1 MKNIRL
7 VILDSETVTR
17 GDVSLDGITA
27 LADSSVFGYTPNEK
41 VAEAIGDAD
50 AVICNKCLI
59 TQEVFDK
66 CPNLKYVGLFATGYN
81 NVDLAAASRRGAV
94 VCNVPAYSTNA
105 VAQHTFALIL
115 DYYNKV
121 AEYKKTVADG
131 DWVNYKLFSYFY
143 IPTTEIAGLTLGI
156 IGYGDIGRKTAEIAR
171 AFGMNVVTYTR
182 SPQKVTDG
190 TRVCT
195 LEELLSIS
203 DAVSLHCPLTDQTRY
218 MINGDAIGKMKPG
231 VILINTGRG
240 QLIHTEALIDG
251 LKEKKIGAAG
261 LDVYEEEAGYF
272 YEDTSDRIM
281 DDDVL
286 ARLLSFN
293 NVIVTSHQ
301 GFFTREAVDNIARTT
316 MQNIKDFSEC
326 RRLENEVR
334 AEPENAVGQL

>member
-1 MKNIRL
+1 MKGEAQMKNIRL

-203 DAVSLHCPLTDQTRY
+203 DAVSLHCPLTPENGK
-218 MINGDAIGKMKPG
+218 MINAETLALMKPNALL
-231 VILINTGRG
+231 VNTARG
-240 QLIHTEALIDG
+240 GLIDEQALADALNG
-251 LKEKKIGAAG
+251 GRLGG
-261 LDVYEEEAGYF
+261 
-272 YEDTSDRIM
+272 
-281 DDDVL
+281 
-286 ARLLSFN
+286 ARLDTLTYEPMREDCPLRGAKN
-293 NVIVTSHQ
+293 CAITPHIAWAPIETRVRLLEKVAENLKAWINGEPINVV
-301 GFFTREAVDNIARTT
+301 N
-316 MQNIKDFSEC
+316 K
-326 RRLENEVR
+326 
-334 AEPENAVGQL
+334 

>member
-81 NVDLAAASRRGAV
+81 NVDLAAASRRGAL

-203 DAVSLHCPLTDQTRY
+203 DAVSLHCPLTPENGK
-218 MINGDAIGKMKPG
+218 MINTETLALMKPNALLVNTARG
-231 VILINTGRG
+231 GLIDE
-240 QLIHTEALIDG
+240 QALAEALNDG
-251 LKEKKIGAAG
+251 RLGG
-261 LDVYEEEAGYF
+261 
-272 YEDTSDRIM
+272 
-281 DDDVL
+281 
-286 ARLLSFN
+286 ARLDTLTYEPMREDCPLRGAKN
-293 NVIVTSHQ
+293 CAITPHIAWAPIETRVRLLEKVAENLKAWINGKPINVV
-301 GFFTREAVDNIARTT
+301 N
-316 MQNIKDFSEC
+316 K
-326 RRLENEVR
+326 
-334 AEPENAVGQL
+334 

>member
-41 VAEAIGDAD
+41 VAEATGDAD

-81 NVDLAAASRRGAV
+81 NVDLAAASRRGVV

-195 LEELLSIS
+195 LEGLLSIS
-203 DAVSLHCPLTDQTRY
+203 DAVSLHCPLTPENGK
-218 MINGDAIGKMKPG
+218 MINTETLALMKPNALLVNTARG
-231 VILINTGRG
+231 GLIDE
-240 QLIHTEALIDG
+240 QALAEALNDG
-251 LKEKKIGAAG
+251 RLGG
-261 LDVYEEEAGYF
+261 
-272 YEDTSDRIM
+272 
-281 DDDVL
+281 
-286 ARLLSFN
+286 ARLDTLTYEPMREDCPLRGAKN
-293 NVIVTSHQ
+293 CAITPHIAWAPIETRVRLLEKVTENLKAWINGKPINVV
-301 GFFTREAVDNIARTT
+301 N
-316 MQNIKDFSEC
+316 K
-326 RRLENEVR
+326 
-334 AEPENAVGQL
+334 

>member
-94 VCNVPAYSTNA
+94 VCNVPAYSTNT

-203 DAVSLHCPLTDQTRY
+203 DAVSLHCPLTPENGK
-218 MINGDAIGKMKPG
+218 MINTETLALMKPNALLVNTARG
-231 VILINTGRG
+231 GLIDE
-240 QLIHTEALIDG
+240 QALAEALNEG
-251 LKEKKIGAAG
+251 RLGG
-261 LDVYEEEAGYF
+261 
-272 YEDTSDRIM
+272 
-281 DDDVL
+281 
-286 ARLLSFN
+286 ARLDTLTYEPMREDCSLRGAKN
-293 NVIVTSHQ
+293 CAITPHIAWAPIETRVRLLEKVAENLKAWINGKPINVV
-301 GFFTREAVDNIARTT
+301 N
-316 MQNIKDFSEC
+316 K
-326 RRLENEVR
+326 
-334 AEPENAVGQL
+334 

>member
-203 DAVSLHCPLTDQTRY
+203 DAVSLHCPLTPENGK
-218 MINGDAIGKMKPG
+218 MINAETLALMKPNALLVNTARG
-231 VILINTGRG
+231 GLIDE
-240 QLIHTEALIDG
+240 QALAEALNG
-251 LKEKKIGAAG
+251 GKLGG
-261 LDVYEEEAGYF
+261 
-272 YEDTSDRIM
+272 
-281 DDDVL
+281 
-286 ARLLSFN
+286 ARLDTLTYEPMREDCPLRGAKN
-293 NVIVTSHQ
+293 CAITPHIAWAPIETRVRLLEKVAKNLKAWINGEPINVV
-301 GFFTREAVDNIARTT
+301 N
-316 MQNIKDFSEC
+316 K
-326 RRLENEVR
+326 
-334 AEPENAVGQL
+334 

>member
-41 VAEAIGDAD
+41 VAKAIGDAD

-203 DAVSLHCPLTDQTRY
+203 DAVSLHCPLTPENGK
-218 MINGDAIGKMKPG
+218 MINTETLALMKPNALLVNTARG
-231 VILINTGRG
+231 GLIDE
-240 QLIHTEALIDG
+240 QALAEALNDG
-251 LKEKKIGAAG
+251 RLGG
-261 LDVYEEEAGYF
+261 
-272 YEDTSDRIM
+272 
-281 DDDVL
+281 
-286 ARLLSFN
+286 ARLDTLTYEPMREDCPLRGAKN
-293 NVIVTSHQ
+293 CAITPHIAWAPIETRVRLLEKVAENLKAWINGKPINVV
-301 GFFTREAVDNIARTT
+301 N
-316 MQNIKDFSEC
+316 K
-326 RRLENEVR
+326 
-334 AEPENAVGQL
+334 

>member
-66 CPNLKYVGLFATGYN
+66 CPNLKYIGLFATGYN

-94 VCNVPAYSTNA
+94 ICNVPAYSTNA

-203 DAVSLHCPLTDQTRY
+203 DAVSLHCPLTPENGK
-218 MINGDAIGKMKPG
+218 MINTETLALMKPNALLVNTARG
-231 VILINTGRG
+231 GLIDE
-240 QLIHTEALIDG
+240 QALAEALNDG
-251 LKEKKIGAAG
+251 RLGG
-261 LDVYEEEAGYF
+261 
-272 YEDTSDRIM
+272 
-281 DDDVL
+281 
-286 ARLLSFN
+286 ARLDTLTYEPMREDCPLRGAKN
-293 NVIVTSHQ
+293 CAITPHIAWAPIETRVRLLEKVAKNLKAWINGEPINVV
-301 GFFTREAVDNIARTT
+301 N
-316 MQNIKDFSEC
+316 K
-326 RRLENEVR
+326 
-334 AEPENAVGQL
+334 

>member
-27 LADSSVFGYTPNEK
+27 LADSSVFGYTPNEN

-203 DAVSLHCPLTDQTRY
+203 DAVSLHCPLTPENGK
-218 MINGDAIGKMKPG
+218 MINAETLALMKPNALL
-231 VILINTGRG
+231 VNTARG
-240 QLIHTEALIDG
+240 GLIDEQALADALNG
-251 LKEKKIGAAG
+251 GRLGG
-261 LDVYEEEAGYF
+261 
-272 YEDTSDRIM
+272 
-281 DDDVL
+281 
-286 ARLLSFN
+286 ARLDTLTYEPMREDCPLRGAKN
-293 NVIVTSHQ
+293 CAITPHIAWAPIETRVRLLEKVAENLQAWINGEPINVV
-301 GFFTREAVDNIARTT
+301 N
-316 MQNIKDFSEC
+316 K
-326 RRLENEVR
+326 
-334 AEPENAVGQL
+334 

>member
-203 DAVSLHCPLTDQTRY
+203 DAVSLHCPLTPENGK
-218 MINGDAIGKMKPG
+218 MINSETLALMKPNALLVNTARG
-231 VILINTGRG
+231 GLIDE
-240 QLIHTEALIDG
+240 QALAEALNDG
-251 LKEKKIGAAG
+251 RLGG
-261 LDVYEEEAGYF
+261 
-272 YEDTSDRIM
+272 
-281 DDDVL
+281 
-286 ARLLSFN
+286 ARLDTLTYEPMREDCPLRGAKN
-293 NVIVTSHQ
+293 CAITPHIAWAPIETRVRLLEKVAENLKAWINGKPINVV
-301 GFFTREAVDNIARTT
+301 N
-316 MQNIKDFSEC
+316 K
-326 RRLENEVR
+326 
-334 AEPENAVGQL
+334 

>member
-17 GDVSLDGITA
+17 GDVSLDDITA

-203 DAVSLHCPLTDQTRY
+203 DAVSLHCPLTPENGK
-218 MINGDAIGKMKPG
+218 MINTETLALMKPNALLVNTARG
-231 VILINTGRG
+231 GLIDE
-240 QLIHTEALIDG
+240 QALAEALNNG
-251 LKEKKIGAAG
+251 RLGG
-261 LDVYEEEAGYF
+261 
-272 YEDTSDRIM
+272 
-281 DDDVL
+281 
-286 ARLLSFN
+286 ARLDTLTYEPMREDCPLRGAKN
-293 NVIVTSHQ
+293 CAITPHIAWAPIETRVRLLEKVAENLKAWINGKPINVV
-301 GFFTREAVDNIARTT
+301 N
-316 MQNIKDFSEC
+316 K
-326 RRLENEVR
+326 
-334 AEPENAVGQL
+334 

>member
-41 VAEAIGDAD
+41 VAEAIGNAD

-81 NVDLAAASRRGAV
+81 NVDLAAASKRGAV

-121 AEYKKTVADG
+121 AEYKKTVAEG

-203 DAVSLHCPLTDQTRY
+203 DTVSLHCPLTPENGK
-218 MINGDAIGKMKPG
+218 MINAETLALMKPG
-231 VILINTGRG
+231 ALLVNTARG
-240 QLIHTEALIDG
+240 GLIDEQALADALNG
-251 LKEKKIGAAG
+251 GKLGG
-261 LDVYEEEAGYF
+261 
-272 YEDTSDRIM
+272 
-281 DDDVL
+281 
-286 ARLLSFN
+286 ARLDTLTYEPMREDCPLRGAKN
-293 NVIVTSHQ
+293 CAITPHIAWAPIETRVRLLEKVAENLKAWINGEPINVV
-301 GFFTREAVDNIARTT
+301 N
-316 MQNIKDFSEC
+316 K
-326 RRLENEVR
+326 
-334 AEPENAVGQL
+334 

>member
-121 AEYKKTVADG
+121 AEYKKTVAEG

-143 IPTTEIAGLTLGI
+143 IPTTEIAGMTLGI

-203 DAVSLHCPLTDQTRY
+203 DAVSLHCPLTPENGK
-218 MINGDAIGKMKPG
+218 MINAETLALMKPNALL
-231 VILINTGRG
+231 VNTARG
-240 QLIHTEALIDG
+240 GLIDEQALADALNG
-251 LKEKKIGAAG
+251 GRLGG
-261 LDVYEEEAGYF
+261 
-272 YEDTSDRIM
+272 
-281 DDDVL
+281 
-286 ARLLSFN
+286 ARLDTLTYEPMREDCPLRGAKN
-293 NVIVTSHQ
+293 CAITPHIAWAPIETRVRLLEKVAENLKAWINGEPINVV
-301 GFFTREAVDNIARTT
+301 N
-316 MQNIKDFSEC
+316 K
-326 RRLENEVR
+326 
-334 AEPENAVGQL
+334 

>member
-59 TQEVFDK
+59 TQDVFDK

-203 DAVSLHCPLTDQTRY
+203 DAVSLHCPLTPENGK
-218 MINGDAIGKMKPG
+218 MINTETLALMKPNALLVNTARG
-231 VILINTGRG
+231 GLIDE
-240 QLIHTEALIDG
+240 QALAEALNNG
-251 LKEKKIGAAG
+251 RLGG
-261 LDVYEEEAGYF
+261 
-272 YEDTSDRIM
+272 
-281 DDDVL
+281 
-286 ARLLSFN
+286 ARLDTLTYEPMREDCPLRGAKN
-293 NVIVTSHQ
+293 CAITPHIAWAPIETRVRLLEKVAENLKAWINGKPINVV
-301 GFFTREAVDNIARTT
+301 N
-316 MQNIKDFSEC
+316 K
-326 RRLENEVR
+326 
-334 AEPENAVGQL
+334 

>member
-182 SPQKVTDG
+182 SPQKVTDS

-203 DAVSLHCPLTDQTRY
+203 DAVSLHCPLTPENGK
-218 MINGDAIGKMKPG
+218 MINAETLALMKPNALL
-231 VILINTGRG
+231 VNTARG
-240 QLIHTEALIDG
+240 GLIDEQA
-251 LKEKKIGAAG
+251 LA
-261 LDVYEEEAGYF
+261 
-272 YEDTSDRIM
+272 
-281 DDDVL
+281 DVL
-286 ARLLSFN
+286 NGGKLGGARLDTLTYEPMREDCPLRGAKN
-293 NVIVTSHQ
+293 CAITPHIAWAPIETRVRLLEKVAENLKAWINGEPINVV
-301 GFFTREAVDNIARTT
+301 N
-316 MQNIKDFSEC
+316 K
-326 RRLENEVR
+326 
-334 AEPENAVGQL
+334 

>member
-66 CPNLKYVGLFATGYN
+66 CPNLKYIGLFATGYN

-203 DAVSLHCPLTDQTRY
+203 DAVSLHCPLTPENGK
-218 MINGDAIGKMKPG
+218 MINAETLALMKPNALL
-231 VILINTGRG
+231 VNTARGGLVDEQALADALNGGRLG
-240 QLIHTEALIDG
+240 G
-251 LKEKKIGAAG
+251 
-261 LDVYEEEAGYF
+261 
-272 YEDTSDRIM
+272 
-281 DDDVL
+281 
-286 ARLLSFN
+286 ARLDTLTYEPMREDCPLRGAKN
-293 NVIVTSHQ
+293 CAITPHIAWAPIETRVRLLEKVAENLKAWINGEPINVV
-301 GFFTREAVDNIARTT
+301 N
-316 MQNIKDFSEC
+316 K
-326 RRLENEVR
+326 
-334 AEPENAVGQL
+334 

>member
-81 NVDLAAASRRGAV
+81 NVDLAAASKRGAV

-203 DAVSLHCPLTDQTRY
+203 DAVSLHCPLTPENGK
-218 MINGDAIGKMKPG
+218 MINAETLALMKPNALL
-231 VILINTGRG
+231 VNTARG
-240 QLIHTEALIDG
+240 GLIDEQALADALNG
-251 LKEKKIGAAG
+251 GRLGG
-261 LDVYEEEAGYF
+261 
-272 YEDTSDRIM
+272 
-281 DDDVL
+281 
-286 ARLLSFN
+286 ARLDTLTYEPMREDCPLRGAKNCAITPHIAWAPIETRVRLLEKVAENLKSWIN
-293 NVIVTSHQ
+293 GEPINVV
-301 GFFTREAVDNIARTT
+301 N
-316 MQNIKDFSEC
+316 K
-326 RRLENEVR
+326 
-334 AEPENAVGQL
+334 

>member
-203 DAVSLHCPLTDQTRY
+203 DAVSLHCPLTPENGK
-218 MINGDAIGKMKPG
+218 MINVETLALMKPNALL
-231 VILINTGRG
+231 VNTARG
-240 QLIHTEALIDG
+240 GLIDEQALADALNG
-251 LKEKKIGAAG
+251 GRLGG
-261 LDVYEEEAGYF
+261 
-272 YEDTSDRIM
+272 
-281 DDDVL
+281 
-286 ARLLSFN
+286 ARLDTLTYEPMREDCPLRGAKN
-293 NVIVTSHQ
+293 CAITPHIAWAPIETRVRLLEKVAKNLQAWINGEPINVV
-301 GFFTREAVDNIARTT
+301 N
-316 MQNIKDFSEC
+316 K
-326 RRLENEVR
+326 
-334 AEPENAVGQL
+334 

>member
-203 DAVSLHCPLTDQTRY
+203 DAVSLHCPLTPENGK
-218 MINGDAIGKMKPG
+218 MINAETLALMKPNALL
-231 VILINTGRG
+231 VNTARG
-240 QLIHTEALIDG
+240 GLIDEQALADALNG
-251 LKEKKIGAAG
+251 GRLGG
-261 LDVYEEEAGYF
+261 
-272 YEDTSDRIM
+272 
-281 DDDVL
+281 
-286 ARLLSFN
+286 ARLDTLTYEPMREDCPLRGAKN
-293 NVIVTSHQ
+293 CAITPHIAWAPIETRVRLLEKVAENLKAWINGEPINVV
-301 GFFTREAVDNIARTT
+301 N
-316 MQNIKDFSEC
+316 K
-326 RRLENEVR
+326 
-334 AEPENAVGQL
+334 

>member
-81 NVDLAAASRRGAV
+81 NVDLAAASKRGAV

-203 DAVSLHCPLTDQTRY
+203 DAVSLHCPLTPENGK
-218 MINGDAIGKMKPG
+218 MINAETLALMKPNALL
-231 VILINTGRG
+231 VNTARG
-240 QLIHTEALIDG
+240 GLIDEQALADALNG
-251 LKEKKIGAAG
+251 GRLSG
-261 LDVYEEEAGYF
+261 
-272 YEDTSDRIM
+272 
-281 DDDVL
+281 
-286 ARLLSFN
+286 ARLDTLTYEPMREDCPLRGAKN
-293 NVIVTSHQ
+293 CAITPHIAWAPIETRVRLLEKVAENLKAWINGEPINVV
-301 GFFTREAVDNIARTT
+301 N
-316 MQNIKDFSEC
+316 K
-326 RRLENEVR
+326 
-334 AEPENAVGQL
+334 

>member
-203 DAVSLHCPLTDQTRY
+203 DAVSLHCPLTPENGK
-218 MINGDAIGKMKPG
+218 MINTETLALMKPNALLVNTARG
-231 VILINTGRG
+231 GLIDE
-240 QLIHTEALIDG
+240 QALAEALNDG
-251 LKEKKIGAAG
+251 RLGG
-261 LDVYEEEAGYF
+261 
-272 YEDTSDRIM
+272 
-281 DDDVL
+281 
-286 ARLLSFN
+286 ARLDTLTYEPMREDCPLRGAKN
-293 NVIVTSHQ
+293 CAITPHIAWAPIETRVRLLEKVAENLKAWINGKPINVV
-301 GFFTREAVDNIARTT
+301 N
-316 MQNIKDFSEC
+316 K
-326 RRLENEVR
+326 
-334 AEPENAVGQL
+334 

>member
-17 GDVSLDGITA
+17 GDVSLDDITA

-203 DAVSLHCPLTDQTRY
+203 DAVSLHCPLTPENGK
-218 MINGDAIGKMKPG
+218 MINTETLALMKPNALLVNTARG
-231 VILINTGRG
+231 GLIDE
-240 QLIHTEALIDG
+240 QALAEALNDG
-251 LKEKKIGAAG
+251 RLGG
-261 LDVYEEEAGYF
+261 
-272 YEDTSDRIM
+272 
-281 DDDVL
+281 
-286 ARLLSFN
+286 ARLDTLTYEPMREDCPLRGAKN
-293 NVIVTSHQ
+293 CAITPHIAWAPIETRVRLLEKVAENLKAWINGKPINVV
-301 GFFTREAVDNIARTT
+301 N
-316 MQNIKDFSEC
+316 K
-326 RRLENEVR
+326 
-334 AEPENAVGQL
+334 

>member
-81 NVDLAAASRRGAV
+81 NVDLAAASKRGAV

-203 DAVSLHCPLTDQTRY
+203 DAVSLHCPLTPDNGK
-218 MINGDAIGKMKPG
+218 MINAETLALMKPNALL
-231 VILINTGRG
+231 VNTARG
-240 QLIHTEALIDG
+240 GLIDEQALADALNG
-251 LKEKKIGAAG
+251 GRLGG
-261 LDVYEEEAGYF
+261 
-272 YEDTSDRIM
+272 
-281 DDDVL
+281 
-286 ARLLSFN
+286 ARLDTLTYEPMREDCPLRGAKN
-293 NVIVTSHQ
+293 CAITPHIAWAPIETRVRLLKKVAENLKAWINGEPINVV
-301 GFFTREAVDNIARTT
+301 N
-316 MQNIKDFSEC
+316 K
-326 RRLENEVR
+326 
-334 AEPENAVGQL
+334 

>member
-203 DAVSLHCPLTDQTRY
+203 DAVSLHCPLTPENGK
-218 MINGDAIGKMKPG
+218 MINAETLALMKPNALL
-231 VILINTGRG
+231 VNTARG
-240 QLIHTEALIDG
+240 GLIDEQALADALNG
-251 LKEKKIGAAG
+251 GRLGG
-261 LDVYEEEAGYF
+261 
-272 YEDTSDRIM
+272 
-281 DDDVL
+281 
-286 ARLLSFN
+286 ARLDTLTYEPMREDCPLRGAKN
-293 NVIVTSHQ
+293 CAITPHIAWAPIETRVRLLEKVAENLKAWINGEPTNVV
-301 GFFTREAVDNIARTT
+301 N
-316 MQNIKDFSEC
+316 K
-326 RRLENEVR
+326 
-334 AEPENAVGQL
+334 

>member
-203 DAVSLHCPLTDQTRY
+203 DAVSLHCPLTPENGK
-218 MINGDAIGKMKPG
+218 MINTETLALMKPNALLVNTARG
-231 VILINTGRG
+231 GLIDE
-240 QLIHTEALIDG
+240 QALAEALNDG
-251 LKEKKIGAAG
+251 RLGGVRLDTLTYEPMREDCPLRGAKNCAITPHIAWAPIETR
-261 LDVYEEEAGYF
+261 V
-272 YEDTSDRIM
+272 
-281 DDDVL
+281 
-286 ARLLSFN
+286 RLLEKVAEN
-293 NVIVTSHQ
+293 LKAWINGKPINVV
-301 GFFTREAVDNIARTT
+301 N
-316 MQNIKDFSEC
+316 K
-326 RRLENEVR
+326 
-334 AEPENAVGQL
+334 